1 MTVRRATR
9 ALVVVLAAAAVG
21 CGGAS
26 SVGSIG
32 AVLGRDAETGAV
44 HVRGVPEGNA
54 AERAGLQEGDEI
66 AFVDGRDVRDVDVVE
81 LRKLLRGEPGS
92 HVDLTILRDG
102 RVLRVRVARAPLVAA
117 PPETPR
123 GEEKLEE

>member
-1 MTVRRATR
+1 MARRATR
-9 ALVVVLAAAAVG
+9 TVVLALALVGAG

-32 AVLGRDAETGAV
+32 AVLGRDADTGAV

-54 AERAGLQEGDEI
+54 ADRAGLQEGDEI
-66 AFVDGRDVRDVDVVE
+66 AFVDGRDVRDLDVVE

-102 RVLRVRVARAPLVAA
+102 SVVRVRVARAPLAAA
-117 PPETPR
+117 PPELR
-123 GEEKLEE
+123 EGEQKLDE

>member
-1 MTVRRATR
+1 MVRRATR
-9 ALVVVLAAAAVG
+9 TALLALALGGVG

-32 AVLGRDAETGAV
+32 AVLGRDADTGAV

-54 AERAGLQEGDEI
+54 ADRAGLQEGDEI
-66 AFVDGRDVRDVDVVE
+66 AFVDGRDVRDLDVIE
-81 LRKLLRGEPGS
+81 LRKLLRGDPGS

-102 RVLRVRVARAPLVAA
+102 NVVRVRVARAPLAAA
-117 PPETPR
+117 PPEPR
-123 GEEKLEE
+123 EGEQKLDE